1 MKPANCMQM
10 GCWQYSSMSLLDLC
24 KPMSVYF
31 VLTPN
36 TPVLCVSS
44 AIITSIKD
52 LNMFFTKCSADNADD
67 KLAIFI
73 LGCNRPD

>member
-1 MKPANCMQM
+1 
-10 GCWQYSSMSLLDLC
+10 MSVLDLC

-52 LNMFFTKCSADNADD
+52 LNMFFTKCSAD
-67 KLAIFI
+67 KTKMTSSQCSFWVAIDLIKAVYPFI
-73 LGCNRPD
+73 VYISIL